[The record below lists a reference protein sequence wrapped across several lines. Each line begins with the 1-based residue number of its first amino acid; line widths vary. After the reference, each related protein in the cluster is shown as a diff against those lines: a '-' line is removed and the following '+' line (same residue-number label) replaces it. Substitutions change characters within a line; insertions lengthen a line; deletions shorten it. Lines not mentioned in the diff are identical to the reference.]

1 MLPNMVGRTERSVLP
16 IINTFM
22 VEENGTYFVGM
33 AFEMEDDEI
42 IFPVMFHT
50 KNYKE
55 ALTLTRCITDGDP
68 RKRVMFADIDE
79 RF

>member
-1 MLPNMVGRTERSVLP
+1 
-16 IINTFM
+16 M

-33 AFEMEDDEI
+33 SFETEDDDEI
-42 IFPVMFHT
+42 VFPVMFHT

-79 RF
+79 EF

>member
-1 MLPNMVGRTERSVLP
+1 MLHNVIGRASVLP

>member
-1 MLPNMVGRTERSVLP
+1 
-16 IINTFM
+16 M

-33 AFEMEDDEI
+33 SFETEENEEI
-42 IFPVMFHT
+42 VFPVMFHT

-55 ALTLTRCITDGDP
+55 ALILTQCIAAGDP

-79 RF
+79 EF

>member
-1 MLPNMVGRTERSVLP
+1 MLPNMIGRASVLP

-33 AFEMEDDEI
+33 AFEMDDDEL
-42 IFPVMFHT
+42 IFPVVFHT

-55 ALTLTRCITDGDP
+55 ALTLTRCITNGDP
-68 RKRVMFADIDE
+68 RKRVMFADMNE

>member
-1 MLPNMVGRTERSVLP
+1 
-16 IINTFM
+16 M

-33 AFEMEDDEI
+33 SFETEENEEI
-42 IFPVMFHT
+42 VFPVMFHT

-55 ALTLTRCITDGDP
+55 ALTLTRCIAAGDP

-79 RF
+79 DYI

>member
-1 MLPNMVGRTERSVLP
+1 MT
-16 IINTFM
+16 
-22 VEENGTYFVGM
+22 EENGTYFVGM
-33 AFEMEDDEI
+33 LLETEEEEVL
-42 IFPVMFHT
+42 FPVKFHT

-55 ALTLTRCITDGDP
+55 ALMLTRCITPGDP

>member
-1 MLPNMVGRTERSVLP
+1 MLPNVIGRASVLP

-42 IFPVMFHT
+42 IFPVVFHT

-55 ALTLTRCITDGDP
+55 ALILTRCITNGDP
-68 RKRVMFADIDE
+68 RKRVMFADMNE

>member
-1 MLPNMVGRTERSVLP
+1 MLPNVIGRASVLP

-42 IFPVMFHT
+42 IFPVVFHT

-55 ALTLTRCITDGDP
+55 SLILTRCITNGDP
-68 RKRVMFADIDE
+68 RKRVMFADMNE

>member
-1 MLPNMVGRTERSVLP
+1 MLPNMVGRASVLP

-33 AFEMEDDEI
+33 SLETEDDEEI
-42 IFPVMFHT
+42 VFPVMFHT

-55 ALTLTRCITDGDP
+55 ALTLTRCITSGDP

>member
-1 MLPNMVGRTERSVLP
+1 MLPNVIGRTSVLP

-22 VEENGTYFVGM
+22 VENGTYFVGI
-33 AFEMEDDEI
+33 ALEIEDEEI
-42 IFPVMFHT
+42 IFPVKFHT

-55 ALTLTRCITDGDP
+55 ALTLTRCITAGDP
-68 RKRVMFADIDE
+68 KKRVMFADINE

>member
-1 MLPNMVGRTERSVLP
+1 
-16 IINTFM
+16 
-22 VEENGTYFVGM
+22 M

-42 IFPVMFHT
+42 VFPVMFHT

-79 RF
+79 EF

>member
-1 MLPNMVGRTERSVLP
+1 MVGRASVLP
-16 IINTFM
+16 IINTLM

-55 ALTLTRCITDGDP
+55 ALTLTRCITSGDP

>member
-1 MLPNMVGRTERSVLP
+1 MPHNVIGRASVLP

-22 VEENGTYFVGM
+22 VEENGTYFVGI
-33 AFEMEDDEI
+33 ALEIEDEEI
-42 IFPVMFHT
+42 IFPVKFHT

-55 ALTLTRCITDGDP
+55 ALTLTQCITGGDP
-68 RKRVMFADIDE
+68 RKRVMFADIDG

>member
-1 MLPNMVGRTERSVLP
+1 
-16 IINTFM
+16 M

-33 AFEMEDDEI
+33 SLETEDDEEI
-42 IFPVMFHT
+42 VFPVMFHT

-55 ALTLTRCITDGDP
+55 ALTLTRCITGGDP

>member
-1 MLPNMVGRTERSVLP
+1 MLPKMVGRASVLP

-55 ALTLTRCITDGDP
+55 ALTLTRCITNGDP